1 VKSKLN
7 NIRRFFTLL
16 FTDKDIS
23 ENEDVSTHTIEHI
36 DEELTLPEW
45 SLQSEGVEIP
55 TEDVIYNVEPE
66 NI

>member
-23 ENEDVSTHTIEHI
+23 ENEAFPTHSTDNT
-36 DEELTLPEW
+36 EETFTLPEW
-45 SLQSEGVEIP
+45 SLQNEIP
-55 TEDVIYNVEPE
+55 EIQSEDKVYSVEPE